1 MNLPENVT
9 FDEAIAL
16 MMWRPR
22 GIIDEAAVDRMVAFI
37 DYYETEPKRAF
48 NRFTDTLSADM
59 VDLNFQFIFR
69 VSLYRRLAYKG
80 PPVKSA
86 ILVNS
91 SQIAQYWKLHA
102 MLTQGSP
109 LSVRI
114 FSDRAEAAAWLDVP
128 VAQLTGNE
136 N

>member
-1 MNLPENVT
+1 MKLPENVT
-9 FDEAIAL
+9 FDESMGL
-16 MMWRPR
+16 MTWRPR
-22 GIIDEAAVDRMVAFI
+22 GIIDEAAVDRIVAFI
-37 DYYETEPKRAF
+37 DFHEIGSDLTF

-109 LSVRI
+109 LNVRI
-114 FSDRAEAAAWLDVP
+114 FTDREGPATWLGVP
-128 VAQLTGNE
+128 VARLSPTE
-136 N
+136 K